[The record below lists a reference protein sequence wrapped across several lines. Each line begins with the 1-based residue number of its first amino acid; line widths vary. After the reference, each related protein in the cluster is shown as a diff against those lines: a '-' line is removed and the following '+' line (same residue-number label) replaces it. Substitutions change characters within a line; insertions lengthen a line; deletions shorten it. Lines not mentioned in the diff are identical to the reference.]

1 MSEIMTTKE
10 LIYGEIDQIEE
21 VWLED
26 LHQIITLFIQSKQP
40 QKKQGLMTKLRQIQI
55 DAPEDFT
62 AHLDLYLSGEK
73 HASTN
78 LS

>member
-10 LIYGEIDQIEE
+10 LIYGEIDKIEE
-21 VWLED
+21 VYLED
-26 LHQIITLFIQSKQP
+26 LYQIITLFIQSKQP

-55 DAPEDFT
+55 DAPEDF
-62 AHLDLYLSGEK
+62 AANLDVYLSGEK

>member
-21 VWLED
+21 VYLED

-40 QKKQGLMTKLRQIQI
+40 QKMPGLMTKLRQIQI
-55 DAPEDFT
+55 DAPEDF
-62 AHLDLYLSGEK
+62 AANLDV
-73 HASTN
+73 
-78 LS
+78 

>member
-21 VWLED
+21 VYLED

-40 QKKQGLMTKLRQIQI
+40 QKKPGLMTKLRQIQI
-55 DAPEDFT
+55 DAPEDF
-62 AHLDLYLSGEK
+62 AANLDV
-73 HASTN
+73 
-78 LS
+78 